1 MTMSESSPSN
11 SDDNA
16 RQSSTF
22 GTTQWTQVLAS
33 RGDSSESKAALCDL
47 CEAYYSPAYSFVR
60 NRIGND
66 QEARDL
72 THDFIASLLAGNPF
86 RNLDRRQTRFRSYLL
101 GTLKHFLTDAIRA
114 KRRIK
119 RGGGLGDEPLADEHP
134 PESGIGVSVSQKAP
148 EDVIY
153 DKQWALIVM
162 NRALER
168 LEEEFVKSEKQS
180 LFDILKPW
188 LVGETEGLSQKSAAE
203 QLETNEG
210 AVKVAIH
217 RMRKKFRQILKN
229 EIAKTL
235 DIEADV
241 KQELNYLVEVL
252 SQ

>member
-1 MTMSESSPSN
+1 VN
-11 SDDNA
+11 
-16 RQSSTF
+16 
-22 GTTQWTQVLAS
+22 G
-33 RGDSSESKAALCDL
+33 
-47 CEAYYSPAYSFVR
+47 Y
-60 NRIGND
+60 
-66 QEARDL
+66 
-72 THDFIASLLAGNPF
+72 
-86 RNLDRRQTRFRSYLL
+86 
-101 GTLKHFLTDAIRA
+101 
-114 KRRIK
+114 
-119 RGGGLGDEPLADEHP
+119 